1 MDTIIQCSS
10 SCLSYQM
17 LRTSQYYLFFRLEEF
32 PAIRKLFPKADI
44 KFIPDSG
51 HWPHSEKPKEFAQT
65 VTEFIDECLQDHH

>member
-17 LRTSQYYLFFRLEEF
+17 LRTSQYYFFFRLEEF

-65 VTEFIDECLQDHH
+65 VTEFLD

>member
-1 MDTIIQCSS
+1 MDTVIQCGS

-17 LRTSQYYLFFRLEEF
+17 LRTSQYYFFFRLEEF
-32 PAIRKLFPKADI
+32 PAIRKLFPRADI
-44 KFIPDSG
+44 KYIPDSG